1 MEYVI
6 EQVAQRI
13 QFMREIM
20 EFTPEEMAIAAGV
33 SVEEYL
39 LAEEG
44 KTDFSFTFLYRCAE
58 KFGIDITELMIGEVP
73 KLNFYSIIREGKGLS
88 VKRRSGLEYKH
99 LAYLFKNKI
108 AEPFLVTAPYSAEE
122 QDKEIHL
129 STHEGQEMDY
139 ILSGSLKCRF
149 EDNIEI
155 LHPGDCVYY
164 DSSRGHGMIATGG
177 EDCVFLAIVMKS

>member
-20 EFTPEEMAIAAGV
+20 EFTYEEMAEHLHV
-33 SVEEYL
+33 SVEEYIA
-39 LAEEG
+39 AEEG
-44 KTDFSFTFLYRCAE
+44 RMDFSFTFLYKCAE
-58 KFGIDITELMIGEVP
+58 KFGIDITELMIGETP
-73 KLNFYSIIREGKGLS
+73 KLDFYSIIRSGKGLK
-88 VKRRSGLEYKH
+88 VKRRSGFEYRH

-108 AEPFLVTAPYSAEE
+108 AEPFLVTAPYSEEE
-122 QDKEIHL
+122 QDQPIHL

-139 ILSGSLKCRF
+139 ILSGQLKCCF

-155 LHPGDCVYY
+155 LGPGDCVYY

-177 EDCVFLAIVMKS
+177 EDCVFIAIVMKE